1 MKVSAKADYAVRAA
15 AELAAAGTGAPVR
28 AEAIA
33 TAQGIPQRFLENILS
48 DLRHAGLVQSVRG
61 AEGGHRLNRP
71 AAEITVA
78 DVIRAVDGP
87 LAAVRGE
94 RPESVTYTGPAEPL
108 QRVWIALRK
117 NLREV
122 VEHVT
127 LADLASGQAAEGRR
141 RARGRPGGLDDA
153 AKPHRDGGLRYYSR
167 SPINFVLFRRSH
179 PVKITSALVATAL
192 AVVVAGC
199 GGASDEVG
207 GGDAPKAASGGS
219 STKLSLV
226 AYAVPKVGFDKVI
239 PLFEQTPAGKG
250 VTFSQSYGASGD
262 QSRKVESG
270 LPTDIVNFSV
280 EPDVTR
286 LVKSGQ
292 VDDDWNSGEHKG
304 IPFGSV
310 VTIVTRQGNP
320 KGIKTWDDLLKPG
333 VEVVTP
339 NPFSSGSA
347 KWNLLAPYSEK
358 SNGGQNPEAGLDYLS
373 KLIGDHVKVQPKSG
387 REATETFLQGT
398 GDVLLSY
405 ENEALFAE
413 RNGDPVEHTTPDT
426 TFKIENPVAV
436 LNTSKNREKAQAF
449 VDFLYTPEGQKAWAE
464 AGFRPVD
471 PAVVQEFAADFPA
484 PKKLYTIDDLGG
496 WSRVNEE
503 LFEPETGSVAK
514 IYDAATS

>member
-1 MKVSAKADYAVRAA
+1 M
-15 AELAAAGTGAPVR
+15 
-28 AEAIA
+28 
-33 TAQGIPQRFLENILS
+33 
-48 DLRHAGLVQSVRG
+48 
-61 AEGGHRLNRP
+61 
-71 AAEITVA
+71 
-78 DVIRAVDGP
+78 
-87 LAAVRGE
+87 
-94 RPESVTYTGPAEPL
+94 
-108 QRVWIALRK
+108 
-117 NLREV
+117 
-122 VEHVT
+122 
-127 LADLASGQAAEGRR
+127 
-141 RARGRPGGLDDA
+141 
-153 AKPHRDGGLRYYSR
+153 R
-167 SPINFVLFRRSH
+167 S
-179 PVKITSALVATAL
+179 TTAL
-192 AVVVAGC
+192 AVALLALVVAAC

-207 GGDAPKAASGGS
+207 GGSENTAAASDGGA

-226 AYAVPKVGFDKVI
+226 AYAVPKVGFDLLI
-239 PLFEQTPAGKG
+239 PAFNQTAEGKG

-280 EPDVTR
+280 EPDVAR

-310 VTIVTRQGNP
+310 VTIVTRKGNP
-320 KGIKTWDDLLKPG
+320 KGIKTWDDLLKDG

-347 KWNLLAPYSEK
+347 KWNLLAPYAEK
-358 SNGGQNPEAGLDYLS
+358 SNGGQDPAAGLAYLD
-373 KLIGDHVKVQPKSG
+373 KLIGEHVKVQPKSG

-413 RNGDPVEHTTPDT
+413 RNGEAVEHTNPPV

-436 LNTSKNREKAQAF
+436 LNTSKNKEKAQAF
-449 VDFLYTPEGQKAWAE
+449 VDFLYTEEGQTKWAE

-471 PAVVQEFAADFPA
+471 EAVAQKFAADFPA
-484 PKKLYTIDDLGG
+484 PEKLWTIDDLGG
-496 WSRVNEE
+496 WGKVNDE

-514 IYDAATS
+514 IYDEATG